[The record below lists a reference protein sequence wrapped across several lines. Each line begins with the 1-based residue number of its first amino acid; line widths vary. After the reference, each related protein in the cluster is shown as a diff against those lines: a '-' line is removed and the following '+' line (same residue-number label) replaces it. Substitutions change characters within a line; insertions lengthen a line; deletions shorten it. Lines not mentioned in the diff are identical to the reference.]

1 MKSQLMKPKTV
12 CYLSIFLVLGLVCFS
27 QEASH
32 AQEAGAVKSEIT
44 SINAKPID
52 GAAEIHVDGSA
63 DFNYKLYKTD
73 DPFKVVVELQK
84 VDISRFTD
92 KISVEEGGVVEIIP
106 SEIDA
111 DEGLARLEIIL
122 SEPALE
128 IKPLKQDNSLILM
141 VAKPSVQPEDAASA
155 EGESGQEAQAAEQ
168 AGAPKEEAQAETA
181 ESQQQAQAEEP
192 EEKNEEVQAKPI
204 TEVAPFTTK
213 EYVGKLISLD
223 FQDAELVHIFR
234 LLSDVSGYNIIV
246 HPEVKGK
253 VPTLKLINIPWDQA
267 MDVILKN
274 YGLDKQVNGNIIRIA
289 YNSVF
294 AKEFDEKV
302 KAQEAQKKA
311 EPLISKVFRISYA
324 DVKQIYEETKKSLS
338 ERGYMSMD
346 ERTKTL
352 IVNDIP
358 AFVEKIEQI
367 LETMDIQIPQV
378 LIEARIVQ
386 VDRSFQ
392 KTFGIQWGVLR
403 GSDGGHDINP
413 NRRFLSGG
421 GVPGNNLTEWDPEPA
436 LSEDGRIPLLVGLP
450 AAAAN
455 SGIQFGFLS
464 GSLLFGLDARLTAL
478 ENANRAK
485 ILSTPKVLTTDNKEA
500 ELKQGLKVPY
510 PVQSEDG
517 VSTAFADV
525 TTTLTVTPHITP
537 DGAILLDL
545 ETKKSDLLGFDNL
558 GLVSAP
564 RISDNSVTT
573 QVLIRNGDTVVIGG
587 MYKEDE
593 SFNEGRTPM
602 FHKIP
607 IIGEFLFKNRN
618 RLATESEI
626 LFFITP
632 RIVREA

>member
-1 MKSQLMKPKTV
+1 MQSTL
-12 CYLSIFLVLGLVCFS
+12 
-27 QEASH
+27 
-32 AQEAGAVKSEIT
+32 AQEVDSGVKSEII
-44 SINAKPID
+44 SISTKTVD
-52 GAAEIHVDGSA
+52 GATEIHVDGSS
-63 DFNYKLYKTD
+63 DFNYKIYKTD

-84 VDISRFTD
+84 VNISQFTD
-92 KISVEEGGVVEIIP
+92 KISVDEGGIVEIIP

-111 DEGLARLEIIL
+111 DEGLARLEIVL

-128 IKPLKQDNSLILM
+128 IRPLKQDNSLILM
-141 VAKPSVQPEDAASA
+141 VSKPSVTPEDIESA
-155 EGESGQEAQAAEQ
+155 EGENEQEAEGAEKAEMPQ
-168 AGAPKEEAQAETA
+168 LEPEAEAF
-181 ESQQQAQAEEP
+181 ESQEGQVEQQEKEVTQP
-192 EEKNEEVQAKPI
+192 EAI

-213 EYVGKLISLD
+213 QYVGKRISLD

-274 YGLDKQVNGNIIRIA
+274 YGLDKQVDGNIIRIA

-294 AKEFDEKV
+294 AKEFEEKV

-311 EPLISKVFRISYA
+311 EPLISKVFRVNYA
-324 DVKQIYEETKKSLS
+324 DVKAIFEESKKHLS
-338 ERGYMSMD
+338 DRGFMAMD
-346 ERTKTL
+346 ERTKTI

-358 AFVEKIEQI
+358 SFVEKVKEVIVT
-367 LETMDIQIPQV
+367 LDIQIPQV

-386 VDRSFQ
+386 IDRSMQ
-392 KTFGIQWGVLR
+392 KTFGIEWG
-403 GSDGGHDINP
+403 GSKTSIGSHGTSFI
-413 NRRFLSGG
+413 SGG
-421 GVPGNNLTEWDPEPA
+421 GLPDSTLTVFDPPPLKFE
-436 LSEDGRIPLLVGLP
+436 EGGRFPLFVGLP

-455 SGIQFGFLS
+455 SSIEFGFIS
-464 GSLLFGLDARLTAL
+464 SHLFGGLDARLTAL
-478 ENANRAK
+478 ENANRGK
-485 ILSTPKVLTTDNKEA
+485 ILSTPKVLTTDNKSA
-500 ELKQGLKVPY
+500 TLKQGLKVPY

-537 DGAILLDL
+537 DGAILLELD
-545 ETKKSDLLGFDNL
+545 TKKTDLVGFDNL
-558 GLVSAP
+558 VSVSAP
-564 RISDNSVTT
+564 RLSESSILTE
-573 QVLIRNGDTVVIGG
+573 VLIRDGDTVVIGG

-593 SFNEGRTPM
+593 TLNEGRTPL

-607 IIGEFLFKNRN
+607 IIGEFLFKNRD
-618 RLATESEI
+618 RRATESEV

-632 RIVREA
+632 RIVKET